1 MNEKEH
7 DCPTCADW
15 DRKKHGCTAV
25 IHGGT
30 PCVNWRP
37 KETDTEDTDDA
48 E

>member
-15 DRKKHGCTAV
+15 DKQHGCTAV

-30 PCVNWRP
+30 PCVNWRQ
-37 KETDTEDTDDA
+37 KETETEGEDHG
-48 E
+48 

>member
-15 DRKKHGCTAV
+15 DKETQRCTAV

-30 PCVNWRP
+30 PCVDWKPREEMDEAN
-37 KETDTEDTDDA
+37 E
-48 E
+48 

>member
-15 DRKKHGCTAV
+15 DKKHGCTAV

-37 KETDTEDTDDA
+37 QENKTEGGDHA